1 VIADR
6 RDFRLAKTVRPRRYE
21 LHFDLDLD
29 EWRSTGRGRIDL
41 HMDEAAREITLH
53 AVELDITSATIAGGP
68 AFASVTYDEEAQ
80 TATLRFSGE
89 ITTGDHMLDLEWTG
103 SIRDALRGLYRS
115 THGGAKYAATQFEAT
130 DARRAFPCFDE
141 PEFKARFAIE
151 LVHDAGLAAIANAA
165 IAQTETLPGGRTL
178 TRFAETPPIST
189 YLVAFTVGPYESTDP
204 VTSTTGVPVR
214 VWLPPGLADKGDYA
228 RDVHASSVAWLEDY
242 TAIPYPYGKLDAI
255 GLPDFEAG
263 AMENPGAITYRTT
276 LLAADERTATT
287 AAFKRIFSVV
297 SHELTHM
304 WWGDLVTMAWWNDLW
319 LNESFASFVGEK
331 ATAAQNPE
339 WGYLR
344 DVVAQATPAFNL
356 DQLAS
361 THPISMEVRNADQA
375 SERFDA
381 ITYLKGMSVLRMI
394 ESFVGEEAFRGGV
407 RIYLDRH
414 AESNATA
421 DDFWRALDEASGQNV
436 TAIANNWIFEPGHPL
451 VTWTAQADD
460 AGLRVELRQQRFFAD
475 PSAAP
480 TDQRWLV
487 PVVIK
492 YGTTDGVREER
503 LLMEGETATATLPG
517 AQWYYPN
524 AGGRGFYRYSLD
536 DGSVRLLAQLGMGQ
550 LAPEERLMLVD
561 NYWAL
566 VHAGRASLRQ
576 LFELLT
582 GLRGEQDRAVLDSIA
597 DALAWLSTHAV
608 SDADRPAFQRF
619 VASFFA
625 PILDGLGWDVRP
637 GESTEDREK
646 RARALSILGR
656 IARNPSVI
664 EGARKRIGDYLT
676 GATQLDPDIAS
687 ALAGVAAGPGDEALY
702 ERYLARM
709 RESESTDAQEE
720 ARFRNALPAFEDRAL
735 VERTANACFDG
746 VFRLQDRGLML
757 SSVMAG
763 RHARAIAWPILRDRW
778 DTHIAPL
785 DPGLKH
791 RVIGGLGQLTP
802 RTLEREATA
811 FLQEKQAPDS
821 AEITAQTLERLRLNA
836 AAAERLAGELGDA
849 LAAVG

>member
-1 VIADR
+1 MIADR
-6 RDFRLAKTVRPRRYE
+6 RDFRLTKAVRPRHYE
-21 LHFDLDLD
+21 LRFDLDLN
-29 EWRSTGRGRIDL
+29 EWRSTG
-41 HMDEAAREITLH
+41 HAR
-53 AVELDITSATIAGGP
+53 VELHLDQPSHEIVLHSLDLDIQAATVAGGP
-68 AFASVTYDEEAQ
+68 AFEAATYDTEAQ
-80 TATLRFSGE
+80 IATLRFAGDISA
-89 ITTGDHMLDLEWTG
+89 GDHTLEINWIG

-130 DARRAFPCFDE
+130 EARRAFPCFDE

-151 LVHDAGLAAIANAA
+151 LVHEAGLAAIGNGA
-165 IAQTETLPGGRTL
+165 IERTETLPNGRTL

-189 YLVAFTVGPYESTDP
+189 YLIAFTVGPYDSTAQ
-204 VTSTTGVPVR
+204 VTSRTGVPVR

-287 AAFKRIFSVV
+287 AAFKRIYSVV

-331 ATAAQNPE
+331 ATADQNPE

-344 DVVAQATPAFNL
+344 DMVAQATPAFNL

-361 THPISMEVRNADQA
+361 THPISMEVRNADEA

-394 ESFVGEEAFRGGV
+394 ESFVGEDAFRGGV

-414 AESNATA
+414 AEANATA
-421 DDFWRALDEASGQNV
+421 DDFWRALDEASSQNV
-436 TAIANNWIFEPGHPL
+436 TAIANNWIFEPGHPV
-451 VTWTAQADD
+451 VTCTATQEAG
-460 AGLRVELRQQRFFAD
+460 GLRLELRQQRFFAD
-475 PSAAP
+475 PRATQ

-487 PVVIK
+487 PVVVK
-492 YGTTDGVREER
+492 YGTADGMREER
-503 LLMEGETATATLPG
+503 FLMEGETESVTLAD

-524 AGGRGFYRYSLD
+524 AGGRGFYRYSMD
-536 DGSVRLLAQLGMGQ
+536 DASVRMLAASGLRQ
-550 LAPEERLMLVD
+550 LAPEERLQLVD

-566 VHAGRASLRQ
+566 VHAGRAKLRQ
-576 LFELLT
+576 LFELLA

-597 DALAWLSTHAV
+597 DSLAWLSTHAV
-608 SDADRPAFQRF
+608 RNEHRPAFERF
-619 VASFFA
+619 VASFFQ
-625 PILDGLGWDVRP
+625 PILDNLGWDVRP

-646 RARALSILGR
+646 RARAMSILGR
-656 IARNPSVI
+656 IARVPSVTG
-664 EGARKRIGDYLT
+664 EARRRIGDYLD
-676 GATQLDPDIAS
+676 GKTQLDPDIAS
-687 ALAGVAAGPGDEALY
+687 GLAGVAAGSGDTALY
-702 ERYLARM
+702 ERYVARM

-720 ARFRNALPAFEDRAL
+720 ARFRNALPAFEQPEL
-735 VERTANACFDG
+735 VTRTADGCFDG
-746 VFRLQDRGLML
+746 TFRLQDRGLML
-757 SSVMAG
+757 SGLMGG
-763 RHARAIAWPILRDRW
+763 RHSRVIAWHKLRDRW
-778 DTHIAPL
+778 DTDVAPL

-791 RVIGGLGQLTP
+791 RLIGGLGQLTP
-802 RTLEREATA
+802 RDLEREATA
-811 FLQEKQAPDS
+811 FLAEKRSPDS

-836 AAAERLAGELGDA
+836 DAAERLAGELDEA
-849 LAAVG
+849 LGSLA